1 MNFREKRLRFMSKGA
16 FTVAIC
22 MIMLLCSVAGAA
34 MSGCT
39 GREKNT
45 VYEAGNGPLIEP
57 GPSETVT
64 DADGNTV
71 TVPSGGGTQ
80 SSVEVADKTNAS
92 SDSDSSDG
100 TVSPGGTVSSGESSG
115 EGSSVSDGTVI
126 PIPTLPSVPGGIPLP
141 NLPTRP
147 NGTVIP
153 TRPGGMIIPN
163 RPSASNGENTN
174 GSTEGYTK
182 APDGTNDS
190 QIVNTED
197 KTGSGSVSVTVPN
210 STSGN
215 ETGNNNNNGNSNSN
229 SNTGTGTPSG
239 GGNTGTTTAPA
250 ETAKPTS
257 SGSSPVSGTTT
268 IQSAPSAGFA
278 NIVVFVQTESTSSAN
293 YFADKTD
300 EINKRWNTGERSLTS
315 FLKKASNGKFT
326 VNNIFP
332 QYDSAK
338 NIYVTYTVPDSCVS
352 GSHSNDATLLSAVIK
367 QLSVD
372 SSVRLDC
379 TGDGIID
386 NLTIVVHDD
395 NYKSSSSNELLWPH
409 KGVHSGNE
417 KINGKYIR
425 NYNILNTEIFTS
437 IINGYGVISHE
448 FMHSLG
454 YPDLYKSNGSNV
466 PVGMWDIMASSSDFM
481 SYPLAYLRNKISGWT
496 NVSTVTKTSE
506 RLTLSAQDSSSGTHA
521 YILKNPSM
529 SESEF
534 FVVEYR
540 RLGSGFDGQFTLDS
554 RIPCYYAQTGRN
566 GGIIVYRVNTNIDGL
581 SNKGNKNAVYVFRPG
596 VTNELSCGS
605 DLTNST
611 LSSESGRTSFG
622 TSDLNAGIADK
633 ALTYS
638 NGINSGIVIKNVGSA
653 SGSTIS
659 FDVEFPDSS
668 EGWYEEVEGAANAAY
683 APEVSLTIDPSGR
696 VSVVNADSS
705 ARTGLYV
712 STANGRT
719 WIKTKPLSGSVVS
732 AKTVVWNRKQYI
744 LYTDSSYN
752 LYIAAFSNG
761 IISERQTVALSVQ
774 DYAVTA
780 GSDGVYIAYTDSQ
793 LNSKLTVEKYN
804 GSMSVLLSRESIGN
818 AGTLS
823 AAFAGSS
830 LYVAYRAWS
839 DGNAIKVLRVSDKK
853 YMNTAGIRGGC
864 FSMTA
869 DSGNLYLAVGTES
882 DSGYMQV
889 YKCAAGTTSFTKLG
903 SNICQGNIRE
913 MDIAAKG
920 SSIFVVCVN
929 QTTQKTE
936 VYSFNGSSWSRFGS
950 PLEGSNILDSEIELS
965 GGKVIVAYIANGG
978 VYIRSKTY

>member
-1 MNFREKRLRFMSKGA
+1 MSKGA

-22 MIMLLCSVAGAA
+22 MIMLLCAVAGAA

-45 VYEAGNGPLIEP
+45 VYEAGNGLLSES
-57 GPSETVT
+57 GSSETLT

-71 TVPSGGGTQ
+71 IVPSDGDTQ
-80 SSVEVADKTNAS
+80 SSFEGADKTNAS
-92 SDSDSSDG
+92 SDSDSS
-100 TVSPGGTVSSGESSG
+100 GGTVSSGEGSG
-115 EGSSVSDGTVI
+115 ESSAVFDGTVI
-126 PIPTLPSVPGGIPLP
+126 PIPTLPSVPGGITLP

-147 NGTVIP
+147 NGTAFP
-153 TRPGGMIIPN
+153 TRPGGTAFPTGPDDTTVPTRPGGTIIPS
-163 RPSASNGENTN
+163 RPSATSGESAN
-174 GSTEGYTK
+174 GSTEEYTK
-182 APDGTNDS
+182 APDGTKGS
-190 QIVNTED
+190 QSGNTED
-197 KTGSGSVSVTVPN
+197 KTGSGSVSVTVPDI
-210 STSGN
+210 TSGN
-215 ETGNNNNNGNSNSN
+215 ETGNNNNNGN
-229 SNTGTGTPSG
+229 TGTSSG
-239 GGNTGTTTAPA
+239 GGNTGTTAAPA

-257 SGSSPVSGTTT
+257 PGSYPASGTTT

-300 EINKRWNTGERSLTS
+300 GINKRWNTGERSLTS

-338 NIYVTYTVPDSCVS
+338 NIYVTYTVPDSCVI
-352 GSHSNDATLLSAVIK
+352 GSHSNDTALLSAVIK

-386 NLTIVVHDD
+386 NLTVVVHDD
-395 NYKSSSSNELLWPH
+395 NYKSSSTSEVLWPH
-409 KGVHSGNE
+409 KGVYSGSE

-454 YPDLYKSNGSNV
+454 YPDLYKSTGSDV

-481 SYPLAYLRNKISGWT
+481 SYPLAYLRNRLSGWT

-506 RLTLSAQDSSSGTHA
+506 RLTLSAQDSPSGTHA

-540 RLGSGFDGQFTLDS
+540 RLGSSFDGQFTLDS

-566 GGIIVYRVNTNIDGL
+566 GGIIVYRVNTNIDAL
-581 SNKGNKNAVYVFRPG
+581 SNKGSKNAVYVFRPG

-622 TSDLNAGIADK
+622 TSDLNAGIADN

-668 EGWYEEVEGAANAAY
+668 EGWYEEAQGAANGAY

-696 VSVVNADSS
+696 VSVVNSDAS
-705 ARTGLYV
+705 AKTGLYV

-719 WIKTKPLSGSVVS
+719 WITTKPLSGGIVS
-732 AKTVVWNRKQYI
+732 AKTVVWNQKQYI

-761 IISERQTVALSVQ
+761 IISDRQTVASSVQ

-793 LNSKLTVEKYN
+793 LNSKLTVKKYN
-804 GSMSVLLSRESIGN
+804 GSVSVLLSRESIGN

-853 YMNTAGIRGGC
+853 YMNTAGISGGC
-864 FSMTA
+864 FAMTA

-882 DSGYMQV
+882 ASGYMQA
-889 YKCAAGTTSFTKLG
+889 YKCPSGAATFTKMG
-903 SNICQGNIRE
+903 SDICQGNIRD

-920 SSIFVVCVN
+920 SGIFVVCVN
-929 QTTQKTE
+929 QSTQKTE

-965 GGKVIVAYIANGG
+965 GGKVIVAYISNGG